1 MSSSFP
7 NPVASP
13 RLRRRFA
20 TYLFAAAC
28 ADSGYW
34 IAIVAQG
41 WLVVKL
47 TDSPLWLGLVAAAA
61 QLPFLLFSLAGGEL
75 ADRVNRRFVIASCNV
90 LMAVVATLVAILVA
104 TGTISVGLLA
114 LLGFITGT
122 LHALEH
128 PVDRAWV
135 YDLVEG
141 RQLGRAIALS
151 SLEWAT
157 ARTLGPAI
165 GGAAIA
171 AIGIAAGYGA
181 NALMVVPMIVLAL
194 MLRTR
199 NSPLEE
205 PASDAPV
212 PATLPPH
219 AIVVFSIFTGI
230 FTIGVTPY
238 EALLPDIAK
247 NTFGQSASGY
257 GIMAAAG
264 GIGAIC
270 GAAALAL
277 RGDFAHR
284 GRAATIAALC
294 GALLLV
300 LFAHT
305 HALLAAIGVLVAMGI
320 VDTLMYALGNTFVQH
335 IASNEGRGRANA
347 IFSVAFL
354 GGIPV
359 GNALLGILAGRF
371 GSGPVLGW
379 SGSVVAVAAIAFW
392 LAFPRTR
399 DAA

>member
-1 MSSSFP
+1 MLAAP
-7 NPVASP
+7 P
-13 RLRRRFA
+13 RRFA
-20 TYLFAAAC
+20 AYLIAAAC

-47 TDSPLWLGLVAAAA
+47 TNSPLWLGVVSAAS

-90 LMAVVATLVAILVA
+90 LMAVVATLVAILIA
-104 TGTISVGLLA
+104 TGAISVGLLA
-114 LLGFITGT
+114 FLGFLIGT

-171 AIGIAAGYGA
+171 TIGIAAGYGA

-199 NSPLEE
+199 NSPLDE
-205 PASDAPV
+205 PAAPGAV
-212 PATLPPH
+212 APKPPPPH
-219 AIVVFSIFTGI
+219 AIVVFSIFTGL

-238 EALLPDIAK
+238 EALLPDFAK
-247 NTFGQSASGY
+247 NAFGQSASGY

-270 GAAALAL
+270 GATALAL

-300 LFAHT
+300 VFTHT
-305 HALLAAIGVLVAMGI
+305 HALIAAIGVLVAMGI
-320 VDTLMYALGNTFVQH
+320 VDTLMYALGNTYVQH
-335 IASNEGRGRANA
+335 IASNAQRGRANA

-359 GNALLGILAGRF
+359 GEALLGILAGRF

-379 SGSVVAVAAIAFW
+379 SGTVVAVAAIAFW
-392 LAFPRTR
+392 FAFPRTR